1 MKMVFDMDEGV
12 DNLSAESGFDDLMMI
27 IITLED
33 WF

>member
-1 MKMVFDMDEGV
+1 MKVVFDMDEGV